1 MAELKRKAYD
11 RLKEWKTTSNG
22 STALLINGARR
33 VGKSHLAEKFG
44 MEEYTSYIL
53 IDFAQEGNNVRS
65 LFENDMDDLDLL
77 FNKLSALK
85 STNLVERD
93 SLIILDEVQCFPLA
107 RQRIKKLVADGRYD
121 YIETG
126 SLLSIKMNVKDI
138 LIPSEEIQ
146 FVLNPLDFEEFLW
159 ALGDNT
165 SVPYAKD
172 CFNKRV
178 PLGEA
183 IHKKIMNR
191 FREYILV
198 GGMPGP
204 VSKYV
209 ETKDFASTDI
219 IKRSILDLYRNDIS
233 KFASGYESKVTSIFD
248 EIPSQLSK
256 KEKKFLL
263 SSIKKNARMRSY
275 EDAFMWLADGM
286 IINQCFNAT
295 DPSIGLRMHLDSTKQ
310 KCYMADT
317 GLLVTHSLFD
327 RDYSDNILYKS
338 ILLDKVDVNEGML
351 TENVVSQMLRAN
363 RHKLFFYSRP
373 SKTEDDGTV
382 EKPLEVDF
390 LIQSEGKICPVEV
403 KSSGYMTHSS
413 LNRFIGKFGKRIGQ
427 AYVVC
432 TSDVKE
438 KDGILYIPMYM
449 AMFL

>member
-1 MAELKRKAYD
+1 
-11 RLKEWKTTSNG
+11 
-22 STALLINGARR
+22 
-33 VGKSHLAEKFG
+33 

-65 LFENDMDDLDLL
+65 LFENDMDDLDLF

-204 VSKYV
+204 VSKYA

-263 SSIKKNARMRSY
+263 SSIKKNARMRS
-275 EDAFMWLADGM
+275 
-286 IINQCFNAT
+286 
-295 DPSIGLRMHLDSTKQ
+295 
-310 KCYMADT
+310 
-317 GLLVTHSLFD
+317 
-327 RDYSDNILYKS
+327 
-338 ILLDKVDVNEGML
+338 
-351 TENVVSQMLRAN
+351 
-363 RHKLFFYSRP
+363 
-373 SKTEDDGTV
+373 
-382 EKPLEVDF
+382 
-390 LIQSEGKICPVEV
+390 
-403 KSSGYMTHSS
+403 
-413 LNRFIGKFGKRIGQ
+413 
-427 AYVVC
+427 
-432 TSDVKE
+432 
-438 KDGILYIPMYM
+438 
-449 AMFL
+449 